1 MDKTARE
8 RMRRYRDRNKSVTLS
23 GSVTGKDVTVDTE
36 RAAKLLLICNALDK
50 SVTGLSGQKVNL
62 LTMVRYGISGPTME
76 SVREQLT

>member
-23 GSVTGKDVTVDTE
+23 GSVTGEDVTVDTE